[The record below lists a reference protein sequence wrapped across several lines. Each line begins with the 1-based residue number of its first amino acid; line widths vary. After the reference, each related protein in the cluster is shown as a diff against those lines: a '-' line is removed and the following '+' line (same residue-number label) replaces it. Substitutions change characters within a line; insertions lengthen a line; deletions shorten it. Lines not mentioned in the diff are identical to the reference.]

1 MSMKQTS
8 KRALYWTPRAVSIA
22 LILFLSMFALDV
34 FDGRHGF
41 LETMQALAI
50 HLIPS
55 LVLTAALILAW
66 RWEWIGSALFAGA
79 GLFYISVV
87 LHASWPM
94 AMKTTCILAISG
106 PALLVATLFLVN
118 WFNRGALHAGRNAR

>member
-1 MSMKQTS
+1 MKQTS

-50 HLIPS
+50 HLIPP
-55 LVLTAALILAW
+55 LALTAALILAW
-66 RWEWIGSALFAGA
+66 RWEWIGAALFGGS
-79 GLFYISVV
+79 GLFYVNEV
-87 LHASWPM
+87 LHASWPAATQM
-94 AMKTTCILAISG
+94 TSILVISG
-106 PALLVATLFLVN
+106 PALLVATLFLVS
-118 WFNRGALHAGRNAR
+118 WFHRGELHVGRNAR